1 MNLSTISSGA
11 SGFRENVVARR
22 PGRSAGALRPGPR
35 GVDKIEANQR
45 LLKRFVINFGAARL
59 GKS

>member
-1 MNLSTISSGA
+1 MYLSTIASGA

-22 PGRSAGALRPGPR
+22 PGRGAGARRPGPS
-35 GVDKIEANQR
+35 GVDNIEANQR
-45 LLKRFVINFGAARL
+45 VLKPFVINFGAARL